1 MESFVEGVVDR
12 VVGIGSPGLE
22 KSLLLSA
29 VRRPIREELSFCEPG
44 GRKISNQPAV
54 KEEADAV
61 YINRPVLSEKF
72 GIFPQFRGLGK
83 DLMDFDDVGPT
94 LLKDIRPNG
103 GKALV
108 SQRAITQKSEI
119 DDLHIPGKEHHGS
132 HIGSGVGK
140 VFPAGYPQ
148 KIREDGCCNAN
159 PVNGDPR
166 HVHRSFLRT

>member
-1 MESFVEGVVDR
+1 M
-12 VVGIGSPGLE
+12 E

-29 VRRPIREELSFCEPG
+29 LRRPIGEELSLCEPG
-44 GRKISNQPAV
+44 GRKSSNESVV

-61 YINRPVLSEKF
+61 YINRPVLSEEF

-83 DLMDFDDVGPT
+83 DLMDFDDVWLT
-94 LLKDIRPNG
+94 LLQDIRTNG

-119 DDLHIPGKEHHGS
+119 DDLHIPGKEHYGS
-132 HIGSGVGK
+132 HIGSGVGQI
-140 VFPAGYPQ
+140 FPAGNPL

-166 HVHRSFLRT
+166 HVHGSLLRT